1 MDQAEVALLR
11 RVRMTVADA
20 ASARCEVELDGWPL
34 LLVDRIGGC
43 VRVNDLRS
51 AAMFSHGVRLPSEA
65 ERLTVRA
72 GAVGDE
78 LFVLVGDVVAVFVVP
93 DVSAVHARRDPG
105 RRVGHGSAPVRALG
119 ALPADARG
127 SHVAITGFARL
138 PGVACAPGSE
148 RAPART
154 AVAVR
159 HAPPSRRRA
168 AVARG
173 GAGR

>member
-1 MDQAEVALLR
+1 MDQAETALLR

-20 ASARCEVELDGWPL
+20 AAARCEVELDGWPL

-78 LFVLVGDVVAVFVVP
+78 LFVLVGDAVAVFVVP
-93 DVSAVHARRDPG
+93 DFSPSTHVEVRVVESATG
-105 RRVGHGSAPVRALG
+105 RLLFERSVRYRQIPAAAMSPSPAL
-119 ALPADARG
+119 LDCRG
-127 SHVAITGFARL
+127 
-138 PGVACAPGSE
+138 
-148 RAPART
+148 
-154 AVAVR
+154 
-159 HAPPSRRRA
+159 
-168 AVARG
+168 
-173 GAGR
+173 

>member
-78 LFVLVGDVVAVFVVP
+78 LFVLVGDLVAVFVVP
-93 DVSAVHARRDPG
+93 DVSPSTHVEVRVVESATG
-105 RRVGHGSAPVRALG
+105 RLLFDRSVRYRQMPAGAMSPSPAL
-119 ALPADARG
+119 LDCRG
-127 SHVAITGFARL
+127 
-138 PGVACAPGSE
+138 
-148 RAPART
+148 
-154 AVAVR
+154 
-159 HAPPSRRRA
+159 
-168 AVARG
+168 
-173 GAGR
+173 

>member
-78 LFVLVGDVVAVFVVP
+78 LFVLVGDSVAVFVVP
-93 DVSAVHARRDPG
+93 DVSPSTHVEVRVVESATG
-105 RRVGHGSAPVRALG
+105 RLLFERSVRYRQMPAGAMSPSPAL
-119 ALPADARG
+119 LDCRG
-127 SHVAITGFARL
+127 
-138 PGVACAPGSE
+138 
-148 RAPART
+148 
-154 AVAVR
+154 
-159 HAPPSRRRA
+159 
-168 AVARG
+168 
-173 GAGR
+173 

>member
-51 AAMFSHGVRLPSEA
+51 AAMFSHGVLLPSEA

-78 LFVLVGDVVAVFVVP
+78 LFVLVGDAVAVFVVP
-93 DVSAVHARRDPG
+93 DVSPSTHVEVRVVESATG
-105 RRVGHGSAPVRALG
+105 RLLFERSVRYRQMPAGAMSPSPAL
-119 ALPADARG
+119 LDCRG
-127 SHVAITGFARL
+127 
-138 PGVACAPGSE
+138 
-148 RAPART
+148 
-154 AVAVR
+154 
-159 HAPPSRRRA
+159 
-168 AVARG
+168 
-173 GAGR
+173 

>member
-1 MDQAEVALLR
+1 MALLR

-78 LFVLVGDVVAVFVVP
+78 LFVLVGDAVAVFVVP
-93 DVSAVHARRDPG
+93 DFSLSTHVEVRVVESATG
-105 RRVGHGSAPVRALG
+105 RLLFERSVRYRQIPAAAMSPSPALLDCQG
-119 ALPADARG
+119 
-127 SHVAITGFARL
+127 
-138 PGVACAPGSE
+138 
-148 RAPART
+148 
-154 AVAVR
+154 
-159 HAPPSRRRA
+159 
-168 AVARG
+168 
-173 GAGR
+173 

>member
-1 MDQAEVALLR
+1 MDREELALLR

-51 AAMFSHGVRLPSEA
+51 AAMFSHGVRLPSDA

-78 LFVLVGDVVAVFVVP
+78 LFVLVGDEVAVFLLP
-93 DVSAVHARRDPG
+93 DVSESAHVEVRVVESATG
-105 RRVGHGSAPVRALG
+105 RLLFERSVRYRQMPAGSPPPAL
-119 ALPADARG
+119 LDCRG
-127 SHVAITGFARL
+127 
-138 PGVACAPGSE
+138 
-148 RAPART
+148 
-154 AVAVR
+154 
-159 HAPPSRRRA
+159 
-168 AVARG
+168 
-173 GAGR
+173 